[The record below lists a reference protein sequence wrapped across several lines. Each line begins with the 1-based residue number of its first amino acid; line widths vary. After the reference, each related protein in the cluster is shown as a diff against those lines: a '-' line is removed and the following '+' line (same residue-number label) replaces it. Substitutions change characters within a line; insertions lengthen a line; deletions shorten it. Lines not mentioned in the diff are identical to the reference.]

1 LKTIQTFLQLNMF
14 ETIINQYKSIP
25 NWQISIEI
33 IVFIFGILSVYF
45 AKKENI
51 LVYPTGI
58 IATVFS
64 IYIMYHAKY
73 FADMSINIYYSIMSI
88 YGWYQWKKIT
98 NGETLSISR
107 TNTKE
112 KFIGVILFIITAIVC
127 VSIYHFFD
135 YKLQTNN
142 YLDIFTTALF
152 FTAMWYMARKKIE
165 NWTLW
170 IIGDAICVYIFFDRQ
185 LYIIA
190 IQYIIF
196 TILAISAYLEWKKYL
211 AK

>member
-1 LKTIQTFLQLNMF
+1 MF
-14 ETIINQYKSIP
+14 ETIIYQYKSIP
-25 NWQISIEI
+25 NWQIGIEI
-33 IVFIFGILSVYF
+33 IIFIFGVLSVYF

-58 IATVFS
+58 ICTILSV
-64 IYIMYHAKY
+64 YIMYNAKY
-73 FADMSINIYYSIMSI
+73 YADMSINIYYSIMSV
-88 YGWYQWKKIT
+88 YGWFQWKKIT
-98 NGETLSISR
+98 NGEVLSISR
-107 TNTKE
+107 TSKRE
-112 KFIGVILFIITAIVC
+112 KIIGLVLFLITGLIC
-127 VSIYHFFD
+127 VLIYTFFD
-135 YKLQTNN
+135 YKLQLNN
-142 YLDIFTTALF
+142 YLDIFTTSLF

-170 IIGDAICVYIFFDRQ
+170 IVGNTFAVYIFFDRQ

-196 TILAISAYLEWKKYL
+196 TILAISAYIKWKKYL

>member
-1 LKTIQTFLQLNMF
+1 MF
-14 ETIINQYKSIP
+14 ETIIHQYKSIP
-25 NWQISIEI
+25 NWQIGIEI
-33 IVFIFGILSVYF
+33 IIFIFGVLSVYF

-58 IATVFS
+58 ICTILSV
-64 IYIMYHAKY
+64 YIMYNAKY
-73 FADMSINIYYSIMSI
+73 YADMSINIYYSIMSV
-88 YGWYQWKKIT
+88 YGWFQWKKIT
-98 NGETLSISR
+98 NGEVLTISR
-107 TNTKE
+107 TNMKE
-112 KFIGVILFIITAIVC
+112 KIIGLVLFLITGLIC
-127 VSIYHFFD
+127 VLIYTFFD
-135 YKLQTNN
+135 YKLQLNN
-142 YLDIFTTALF
+142 YLDVFTTSLF

-170 IIGDAICVYIFFDRQ
+170 IVGNTFAVYIFFDRQ

-196 TILAISAYLEWKKYL
+196 TILAISAYIEWKKYL

>member
-1 LKTIQTFLQLNMF
+1 MF
-14 ETIINQYKSIP
+14 ETIIHQYKSIP
-25 NWQISIEI
+25 NWQIGIEI
-33 IVFIFGILSVYF
+33 SIFIFGVLSVYF

-58 IATVFS
+58 ICTILSV
-64 IYIMYHAKY
+64 YIMYNAKY
-73 FADMSINIYYSIMSI
+73 YADMSINIYYSIMSV
-88 YGWYQWKKIT
+88 YGWFQWKKIT
-98 NGETLSISR
+98 NGEVLSISR
-107 TNTKE
+107 TSERE
-112 KFIGVILFIITAIVC
+112 KIIGLVLFLITGLIC
-127 VSIYHFFD
+127 VLIYTFFD
-135 YKLQTNN
+135 YKLQLNN
-142 YLDIFTTALF
+142 YLDVFTTSLF

-170 IIGDAICVYIFFDRQ
+170 IVGNTFAVYIFFDRQ

-196 TILAISAYLEWKKYL
+196 TILAISAYIQWKKYL

>member
-1 LKTIQTFLQLNMF
+1 MF
-14 ETIINQYKSIP
+14 ETIIQQYQNIP
-25 NWQISIEI
+25 NWKITFEI
-33 IVFIFGILSVYF
+33 IIFIFGILSVIL
-45 AKKENI
+45 AKKENT
-51 LVYPTGI
+51 LVYPTGL
-58 IATVFS
+58 IATILSV
-64 IYIMYHAKY
+64 YIMYDAKY

-88 YGWYQWKKIT
+88 YGWFQWKKIT
-98 NGETLSISR
+98 NGTTLSVSR
-107 TNTKE
+107 TNVNE
-112 KFIGVILFIITAIVC
+112 KLIGILLFIVTAIVC
-127 VSIYHFFD
+127 VYIYQFFD

-170 IIGDAICVYIFFDRQ
+170 IIGDAICVFIFFDRQ

-190 IQYIIF
+190 FQNIIF
-196 TILAISAYLEWKKYL
+196 TILAFSAYLEWKKYL

>member
-1 LKTIQTFLQLNMF
+1 MY
-14 ETIINQYKSIP
+14 ETIIHQYKSIP
-25 NWQISIEI
+25 NWQIGIEI

-51 LVYPTGI
+51 LVYPTGL
-58 IATVFS
+58 IATILSV
-64 IYIMYHAKY
+64 YIMFNAKY
-73 FADMSINIYYSIMSI
+73 YADMSINIYYSIMSV

-98 NGETLSISR
+98 NGEALSVSR
-107 TNTKE
+107 TNMKE
-112 KFIGVILFIITAIVC
+112 KIIGILLFFITGIIC
-127 VSIYHFFD
+127 VLIYTFFD
-135 YKLQTNN
+135 YKLQLNN
-142 YLDIFTTALF
+142 YLDVFTTSLF
-152 FTAMWYMARKKIE
+152 FTGMWYMARKKIE

-170 IIGDAICVYIFFDRQ
+170 IVGNTFAVYIFFDRQ

-196 TILAISAYLEWKKYL
+196 TILAISAYIKWKKYL

>member
-1 LKTIQTFLQLNMF
+1 MF

-25 NWQISIEI
+25 NWQIGIEI
-33 IVFIFGILSVYF
+33 IIFIFGVLSVYF

-58 IATVFS
+58 ICTILSV
-64 IYIMYHAKY
+64 YIMYNAKY
-73 FADMSINIYYSIMSI
+73 YADMSINIYYSIMSV
-88 YGWYQWKKIT
+88 YGWFQWKKIT
-98 NGETLSISR
+98 NGEVLSISR
-107 TNTKE
+107 TSERE
-112 KFIGVILFIITAIVC
+112 KIIGLVLFLITGLIC
-127 VSIYHFFD
+127 VLIYTFFD
-135 YKLQTNN
+135 YKLQLNN
-142 YLDIFTTALF
+142 YLDIFTTSLF
-152 FTAMWYMARKKIE
+152 FSAMWYMAKKKIE

-170 IIGDAICVYIFFDRQ
+170 IVGNTFAVYIFFDRQ

-196 TILAISAYLEWKKYL
+196 TILAISAYIEWKKYL

>member
-1 LKTIQTFLQLNMF
+1 MF

-25 NWQISIEI
+25 NWQIGIEI
-33 IVFIFGILSVYF
+33 IIFIFGILSVYF

-58 IATVFS
+58 ICTILSV
-64 IYIMYHAKY
+64 YIMFQAKY
-73 FADMSINIYYSIMSI
+73 YADMSINIYYSIMSI
-88 YGWYQWKKIT
+88 YGWFQWKKTT
-98 NGETLSISR
+98 NGKVLSISR
-107 TNTKE
+107 TNMKE
-112 KFIGVILFIITAIVC
+112 KIIGIVLFLITAIIC
-127 VSIYHFFD
+127 INIYKFFN
-135 YKLQTNN
+135 YKLQLNN
-142 YLDIFTTALF
+142 YLDIFTTYLDIFTTSLF

-165 NWTLW
+165 NWVLW
-170 IIGDAICVYIFFDRQ
+170 IVGNTFAVYIFFDRQ

-196 TILAISAYLEWKKYL
+196 TILAISAYLAWKKYL

>member
-1 LKTIQTFLQLNMF
+1 MF

-25 NWQISIEI
+25 NWQIGIEI
-33 IVFIFGILSVYF
+33 IIFIFGILSVYF

-58 IATVFS
+58 ICTILSV
-64 IYIMYHAKY
+64 YIMFQAKY
-73 FADMSINIYYSIMSI
+73 YADMSINIYYSIMSI
-88 YGWYQWKKIT
+88 YGWFQWKKTT
-98 NGETLSISR
+98 NGKVLSISR
-107 TNTKE
+107 TNMKE
-112 KFIGVILFIITAIVC
+112 KIIGIVLFLITAIIC
-127 VSIYHFFD
+127 INIYKFFN
-135 YKLQTNN
+135 YKLQLNN
-142 YLDIFTTALF
+142 YLDIFTTSLF

-165 NWTLW
+165 NWVLW
-170 IIGDAICVYIFFDRQ
+170 IVGNTFAVYIFFDRQ

-196 TILAISAYLEWKKYL
+196 TILALSAYIEWKKYL